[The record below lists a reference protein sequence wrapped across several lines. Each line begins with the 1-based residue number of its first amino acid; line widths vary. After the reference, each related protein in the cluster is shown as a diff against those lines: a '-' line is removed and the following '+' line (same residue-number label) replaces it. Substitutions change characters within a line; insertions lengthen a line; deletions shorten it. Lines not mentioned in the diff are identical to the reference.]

1 MFVRNMFDFKEEEQR
16 RSSQRPERRTT
27 VNAVVHCTE
36 GSSQTTSENHELDV
50 VTGAF
55 GYTGKYITQR
65 LLDGGRRV
73 RTITGHPNR
82 ANCFG
87 NQVEIAS
94 MDFSDRA
101 GLVRSLRG
109 ASVLYNTY
117 WVRFNRGRATFD
129 EAVANS
135 RVLIQAAGEAGV
147 RRIVHLS
154 IANPSLDS
162 RLPYYSGKALVEKA
176 IMDSGLSYA
185 ILRPTVIFG
194 IEDILINNIAWF
206 ARHFPVFAIPGSGR
220 YQLQPI
226 FVEDL
231 AELATKIAKHESSVV
246 VDAVGP
252 EILAFEDLVRQIA
265 IAIGATPKFIHVSPR
280 TALQMLRFVGPIV
293 GDVILTREEIEGLM
307 ANLLVSKQSAMGQTR
322 FTEWLAQNAA
332 VLGKRY
338 TSELRRHYR

>member
-1 MFVRNMFDFKEEEQR
+1 
-16 RSSQRPERRTT
+16 
-27 VNAVVHCTE
+27 VNAVEHFIEE
-36 GSSQTTSENHELDV
+36 GSVTMSEPRELDV

-65 LLDGGRRV
+65 LLDAGRRV
-73 RTITGHPNR
+73 RTITGHPKR
-82 ANCFG
+82 ANGFA

-94 MDFSDRA
+94 MDFSDRS

-117 WVRFNRGRATFD
+117 WVRFNHGHATFD

-135 RVLIQAAGEAGV
+135 RVLIQAAREAGV
-147 RRIVHLS
+147 RKIVHLS

-162 RLPYYSGKALVEKA
+162 HLPYYSGKALVEKA
-176 IMDSGLSYA
+176 IVDSGLSYA

-206 ARHFPVFAIPGSGR
+206 VRRFPVFAIPGSGQ

-231 AELATKIAKHESSVV
+231 AELATNSARQENSLVL
-246 VDAVGP
+246 DAVGP
-252 EILAFEDLVRQIA
+252 EMFTFDDLVHRIA
-265 IAIGATPKFIHVSPR
+265 FAVGAKPRFIHVSPR
-280 TALQMLRFVGPIV
+280 AALQMLRFVGPIV

-307 ANLLVSKQSAMGQTR
+307 ADLLVSTHAPAGQTR
-322 FTEWLAQNAA
+322 FTTWLAQNAT

-338 TSELRRHYR
+338 NSEIQRHYR

>member
-1 MFVRNMFDFKEEEQR
+1 MSDVQEI
-16 RSSQRPERRTT
+16 
-27 VNAVVHCTE
+27 
-36 GSSQTTSENHELDV
+36 DV

-55 GYTGKYITQR
+55 GYTGQYIARR
-65 LLDGGRRV
+65 LLDSGRRV
-73 RTITGHPNR
+73 RTITGHPKR
-82 ANCFG
+82 ANSFG
-87 NQVEIAS
+87 NQVEIAP

-117 WVRFNRGRATFD
+117 WVRFNHGRATFD
-129 EAVANS
+129 EAVTNS
-135 RVLIQAAGEAGV
+135 RVLIQAAKEAGV

-162 RLPYYSGKALVEKA
+162 HLPYYSGKALVEMA
-176 IMDSGLSYA
+176 IADSGLSYA

-194 IEDILINNIAWF
+194 IEDILLNNTAWF

-231 AELATKIAKHESSVV
+231 AGLAINSAQQENNLVL
-246 VDAVGP
+246 DAVGP
-252 EILAFEDLVRQIA
+252 EVFTFEDLVRQIA
-265 IAIGATPKFIHVSPR
+265 IAVGAKPKFIHVSPR
-280 TALQMLRFVGPIV
+280 AALQMLRFVGPIV
-293 GDVILTREEIEGLM
+293 GDVILTQEEIEGLM
-307 ANLLVSKQSAMGQTR
+307 ADLLVSKQPGTGQTR
-322 FTEWLAQNAA
+322 FSAWLSENTS

-338 TSELRRHYR
+338 TSELQRHFR